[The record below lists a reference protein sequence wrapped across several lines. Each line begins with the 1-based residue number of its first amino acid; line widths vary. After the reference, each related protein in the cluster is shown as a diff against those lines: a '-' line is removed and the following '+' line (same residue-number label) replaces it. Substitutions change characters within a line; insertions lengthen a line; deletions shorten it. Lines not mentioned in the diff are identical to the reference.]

1 MKKRFYKLFVAS
13 KVLTVSPIST
23 TVFGLKS
30 KDVVLTTTVD
40 AASMNIKQRL
50 IEGFGFRESEKT
62 FEGYPV
68 YERKDALILTVD
80 GEMIYRDGVDREI
93 EDRLGLRPS
102 MIIFA
107 SRHSSRQKLPTL
119 TTHVTGNWGQAVY
132 GGKDGELA
140 LAHPTAMKLALMK
153 LNELNDLGWLV
164 CYEATHH
171 GPSDVSVPSLFIE
184 IGSSEDEWG
193 NERAGEIVAETIDH
207 VLRNYR
213 RGYDFRSAL
222 GVGGGHYAPKQT
234 RYGIEGELAFGHI
247 LPKYAQPVDESML
260 KQAIEKTFGGVE
272 VIAVDWKGSRGE
284 TRQMAKRLAEELD
297 LEFMK
302 L

>member
-1 MKKRFYKLFVAS
+1 ME
-13 KVLTVSPIST
+13 T
-23 TVFGLKS
+23 

-50 IEGFGFRESEKT
+50 IESFGFKESGKT
-62 FEGYPV
+62 FEGYQV
-68 YERKDALILTVD
+68 YERKEALILTVD

-107 SRHSSRQKLPTL
+107 SRHSSRQKLPAL
-119 TTHVTGNWGQAVY
+119 TTHVTGNWGKAMY
-132 GGKDGELA
+132 GGRDRELA
-140 LAHPTAMKLALMK
+140 VAHPTAMKLALMK

-184 IGSSEDEWG
+184 IGSSEEEWR
-193 NERAGEIVAETIDH
+193 NKRAGEIVAETIDH
-207 VLRNYR
+207 VLRNHR
-213 RGYDFRSAL
+213 REHDFRSTL
-222 GVGGGHYAPKQT
+222 GIGGGHYAPKQT
-234 RYGIEGELAFGHI
+234 SYGLESELAFGHV

-260 KQAIEKTFGGVE
+260 KQAIEKTFGGVD

-284 TRQMAKRLAEELD
+284 TRQMARRLAEELGLD
-297 LEFMK
+297 FIK